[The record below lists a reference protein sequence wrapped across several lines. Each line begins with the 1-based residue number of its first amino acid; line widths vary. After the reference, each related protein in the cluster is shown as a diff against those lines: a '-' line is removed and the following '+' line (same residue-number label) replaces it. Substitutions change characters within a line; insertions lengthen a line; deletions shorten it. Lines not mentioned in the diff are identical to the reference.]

1 MKPTLRTAMIGEFL
15 GTALLVLL
23 IDGVVASV
31 VLLNKQ
37 ADWIVITAGCA
48 LAVTLSVYVSGRLS
62 GGHLNPA
69 VTLALAVR
77 GEFPWS
83 RLLPYWSAQM
93 LGAFAGAALVYA
105 DYASAFT
112 AFEATN
118 HIVRGAMVDGKLAG
132 PAAGG
137 AGVFATYPA
146 FDDLAGNLFSE
157 FLGTARPA
165 LRHPGVDR
173 SPQRGP
179 PGEPRA
185 GPDRCPRRGH
195 RPLAGRPDG
204 LRDQPGAR
212 LRASAGLRASSAGG
226 CRSSARTT
234 DTSGSRSSPPSSA
247 ASAAP
252 RSTTWPIRRHL
263 PPADE
268 PSPPGE
274 LSP

>member
-1 MKPTLRTAMIGEFL
+1 MKPTLRAAMIGEFL
-15 GTALLVLL
+15 GTTLLVLL

-31 VLLNKQ
+31 VLLNKE

-77 GEFPWS
+77 GDFPWS
-83 RLLPYWSAQM
+83 RLVPYWSAQM
-93 LGAFAGAALVYA
+93 LGAFVGAALVYA
-105 DYASAFT
+105 DYSSAFT

-118 HIVRGAMVDGKLAG
+118 HIVRGALVDGKLAG
-132 PAAGG
+132 PSAGG

-146 FDDLAGNLFSE
+146 FDGLAGNLFSE
-157 FLGTARPA
+157 FLGTAALLFGIRALTDRRNAAPQGNLEPVLIGALVMAIGLSLGGLTGFAINPA
-165 LRHPGVDR
+165 RDL
-173 SPQRGP
+173 GP
-179 PGEPRA
+179 
-185 GPDRCPRRGH
+185 
-195 RPLAGRPDG
+195 
-204 LRDQPGAR
+204 R
-212 LRASAGLRASSAGG
+212 LASALFGWGMSVFRSHDGYFWVPIVAPLVGG
-226 CRSSARTT
+226 VCGATLY
-234 DTSGSRSSPPSSA
+234 DLA
-247 ASAAP
+247 V
-252 RSTTWPIRRHL
+252 RREL